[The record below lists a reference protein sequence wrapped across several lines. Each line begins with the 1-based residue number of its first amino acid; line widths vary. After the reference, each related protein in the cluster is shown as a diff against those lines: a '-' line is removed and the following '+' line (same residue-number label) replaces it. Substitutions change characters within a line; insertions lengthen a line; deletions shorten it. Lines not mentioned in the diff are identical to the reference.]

1 MIGNDLTSHLDS
13 GDGLKFPLETVG
25 LWTEFRSS
33 ALNYIHSTVLEL
45 CNGQLESAEVTVTS
59 TPDEEQ
65 SHAFNLILTV
75 NTDWQSLQAIQCQ
88 IFDKIAER
96 SKEWS
101 AEEIEDYAN
110 HIYFGLIPSKL

>member
-1 MIGNDLTSHLDS
+1 MIGNDLTSHLES
-13 GDGLKFPLETVG
+13 RDGLKFSWETMG

-33 ALNYIHSTVLEL
+33 VLNYIYSTALGL
-45 CNGQLESAEVTVTS
+45 CNGQLESAEVAVTS

-65 SHAFNLILTV
+65 SHALDLIITV
-75 NTDWQSLQAIQCQ
+75 NTDWQNLEAIECQ

-101 AEEIEDYAN
+101 AEELEDYAN
-110 HIYFGLIPSKL
+110 HIYFGLMPSQL